1 LYKIIRLFKL
11 KFYTMRH
18 HLIFLICTMQLAQ
31 SLGYPVGIPALA
43 TESIVALHP
52 SSFIAAP
59 VARWVNVN
67 NTQFYPILGSAP
79 VAIHNDNGEPLS
91 IRFNGSVCLGNDL
104 NSNGSIPAAT
114 ELTLFVV
121 FTAPPL
127 GTHTLF
133 AQQSSPTEGYAVTI
147 SRDQENIVFAL
158 YIDGN
163 QYQGVSR
170 PATSFPVGTRVLANV
185 KFQQNYLGL
194 LILGGGMAGG
204 FSVPTPTFSV
214 AARETLVGCNIDGT
228 NLASLDIH
236 ELIVLPRMLN
246 TVEER
251 LVYVILI
258 ARHGFTFS
266 YDPTFDNEEFNTDV
280 TGIYYLSNSG
290 LAFGG
295 ACRSAELV
303 LYTNTTDGWPT
314 SYWLVGHTNQTSLDM
329 VPFQGNFSRSSR
341 VWYVASGNSN
351 ARLSIAFDEKV
362 FLRPEIDWS
371 KDSDMKH
378 LLLYSATREY
388 NWTVLATINATNA
401 RSANFDG
408 LAMNSGYITY
418 GVTAPI
424 TPPSEPITVQPV
436 SAPQESLPPVISPVD
451 PVAVPIEAIMS
462 VGSMAL
468 RSTLLG
474 IYAVLVLSCL

>member
-1 LYKIIRLFKL
+1 
-11 KFYTMRH
+11 
-18 HLIFLICTMQLAQ
+18 
-31 SLGYPVGIPALA
+31 
-43 TESIVALHP
+43 
-52 SSFIAAP
+52 
-59 VARWVNVN
+59 
-67 NTQFYPILGSAP
+67 
-79 VAIHNDNGEPLS
+79 
-91 IRFNGSVCLGNDL
+91 
-104 NSNGSIPAAT
+104 
-114 ELTLFVV
+114 
-121 FTAPPL
+121 
-127 GTHTLF
+127 
-133 AQQSSPTEGYAVTI
+133 
-147 SRDQENIVFAL
+147 
-158 YIDGN
+158 
-163 QYQGVSR
+163 
-170 PATSFPVGTRVLANV
+170 
-185 KFQQNYLGL
+185 
-194 LILGGGMAGG
+194 
-204 FSVPTPTFSV
+204 
-214 AARETLVGCNIDGT
+214 
-228 NLASLDIH
+228 
-236 ELIVLPRMLN
+236 MLN

-468 RSTLLG
+468 SSTLLG
-474 IYAVLVLSCL
+474 ISSVLVLNCL